1 MSGDYGLSRL
11 AAVAALGAF
20 LSGCAA
26 TAPKTPVF
34 DPAGNL
40 QAQAATFI
48 ADNGKTKYLKG
59 IKKVAVTGCNVL
71 FAENSSASAGTEG
84 GLFSTAGG
92 VSRSEATVSVLYSMA
107 GLSDADMQRMT
118 NQICA
123 DAEKRLAAA
132 GFDVLPTA
140 VLAKNEAFQQLL
152 TAGKASP
159 FNYKS
164 PGKGSRTTYKVFA
177 PTGYTVYDARYIGVA
192 AGLGQAFKAAGGNSA
207 AQLETRIMKQ
217 LDVSAVS
224 VNVLVDF
231 AQLQSDGGA
240 KGFRLA
246 SKDSAE
252 VKHGVNLGVTGQID
266 FKPNAEMKCWK
277 RFGKD
282 ECMLNVVPPA
292 FSSKQPV
299 TTSEQFYKAV
309 VNATTTGDKA
319 AAAFTKGLSMLAA
332 AGGLSGTS
340 SVDITRYRVDV
351 EPAQFERVS
360 RKGIDGFMDMV
371 FVQARSA
378 L

>member
-1 MSGDYGLSRL
+1 MSSVNRPSRL
-11 AAVAALGAF
+11 AVAAALGAF

-34 DPAGNL
+34 DPAGSV

-48 ADNGKTKYLKG
+48 GDNGKLKYLKG
-59 IKKVAVTGCNVL
+59 VKKVAVTGCNVL
-71 FAENSSASAGTEG
+71 FAENSSATAGTEG

-92 VSRSEATVSVLYSMA
+92 VSRSEAKVSVLYSMS

-140 VLAKNEAFQQLL
+140 ALAKNEAFQQLL

-159 FNYKS
+159 FNYKT
-164 PGKGSRTTYKVFA
+164 PTKGSKTTYKVFA
-177 PTGYTVYDARYIGVA
+177 PTGYTVYDPRYIGVA
-192 AGLGQAFKAAGGNSA
+192 GGLGQAFKAAGGNSA

-224 VNVLVDF
+224 VNLLVDF
-231 AQLQSDGGA
+231 AQLQSDGAA

-266 FKPNAEMKCWK
+266 FKPNGEMKCWK

-292 FSSKQPV
+292 FSSKQAV

-340 SVDITRYRVDV
+340 SVDITRYRVEV

-371 FVQARSA
+371 FVQAKSA